1 MARKRRN
8 KTKGG
13 SEAPKAPEAEVAPAP
28 EAPAEEVDL
37 GEVQEEAGEEAPA
50 DLPTFDPVASERALL
65 ACANIFSTAKIAA
78 AEAVNAAG
86 PHFTFAQKSRL
97 AGLATRF
104 KTAVM
109 AQGSMPAVAVPA
121 AAATPTVVQSEG
133 LSREEIEGIISHRLE
148 IAVHDALANLG
159 VSPDET
165 ITAQVEKTVESQ
177 LATQEHKLLEYVKK
191 HLTDSLEMLEGSLD
205 QRIAEFLEGE
215 GEVEE
220 QRAEVD
226 AQVEEAREALLKNID
241 EVRTVET
248 GFDMSMLDI
257 AGIAEMTEHG
267 GGGDAEVFAAAADN
281 DEVELEAG
289 DGEEV
294 ELEAGDGEEVEL
306 EAGDGDEVEA
316 PAEDEEEAVEAET
329 APDEDETTPE
339 EEPTA
344 EEGVEV
350 GAPAEDDDEVE
361 IAADEI
367 EVDAEAVELEVGGED
382 EEIAA
387 PGAAD
392 AGGEVDFDSVAAEQ
406 MDDYIEV
413 EAAADDLEIE
423 ESVADEDSVVELEDD
438 GPIEEISIIEAVG
451 DDDAS
456 PTEEIELQT
465 ADLIEGDGDVTED
478 ASDDAALADAL
489 EIELEDVSEAD
500 EEDEEIGLLT
510 LGDGPEDLQVTVV
523 DEIVELEIPDIEESI
538 EIEAEDDGSTD
549 EEAIARYLQRAQ
561 EMRSRRQN
569 VAAMEL
575 YSKVVDLDANNYEA
589 RIGRGVLSLEGKD
602 YKRAVEEFTA
612 AEKIDGTRPASA
624 LGLAEVH
631 FHRKQFNKAIRH
643 YTQCLKLDDQL
654 AQAYCNRGLSYYYQ
668 KNYKK
673 AFLDLMRAYDLD
685 PGLPNIKKYL
695 KLVRNKVKSDKSV
708 PGSSAPKK

>member
-13 SEAPKAPEAEVAPAP
+13 DESP
-28 EAPAEEVDL
+28 EAPAEDAPAEESAAAPASSDEVDL
-37 GEVQEEAGEEAPA
+37 GEVQESTVEDATEEGTPFL
-50 DLPTFDPVASERALL
+50 LPPLDAAASEANLL
-65 ACANIFSTAKIAA
+65 ACANIFSTAKIAS

-86 PHFTFAQKSRL
+86 PFFTFAQKSRL

-104 KTAVM
+104 ETAVM
-109 AQGSMPAVAVPA
+109 AQG
-121 AAATPTVVQSEG
+121 ATPVVAPPAPTTTVVQSDG
-133 LSREEIEGIISHRLE
+133 LSREEIEGIITHRLE
-148 IAVHDALANLG
+148 IAVHDALARLG

-165 ITAQVEKTVESQ
+165 ITAQVEKSVESQ
-177 LATQEHKLLEYVKK
+177 LATQEHRLLEYVKK

-215 GEVEE
+215 GEVQE

-248 GFDMSMLDI
+248 GFDMSLLDI
-257 AGIAEMTEHG
+257 AGIAEMTEQI
-267 GGGDAEVFAAAADN
+267 GGDEVFAVADD
-281 DEVELEAG
+281 DEDAVELEAG
-289 DGEEV
+289 GDEDEDAVEV
-294 ELEAGDGEEVEL
+294 EAAEDDVDAVEIEAPPEDEVD
-306 EAGDGDEVEA
+306 AVEVEA
-316 PAEDEEEAVEAET
+316 PAEDEVEIVA
-329 APDEDETTPE
+329 DEVV
-339 EEPTA
+339 A
-344 EEGVEV
+344 
-350 GAPAEDDDEVE
+350 DEVE
-361 IAADEI
+361 I
-367 EVDAEAVELEVGGED
+367 EVDGDADLAEA
-382 EEIAA
+382 A
-387 PGAAD
+387 AAD
-392 AGGEVDFDSVAAEQ
+392 AGGEVDFASVAAQEL
-406 MDDYIEV
+406 DDYQEI
-413 EAAADDLEIE
+413 EAAPDDGDDDDDLQIE
-423 ESVADEDSVVELEDD
+423 ESVADEESVVELDD
-438 GPIEEISIIEAVG
+438 GPLEEISIIEPVASE
-451 DDDAS
+451 DADGN

-465 ADLIEGDGDVTED
+465 ADLIESDDGDVTQD
-478 ASDDAALADAL
+478 ASDEAALADAL
-489 EIELEDVSEAD
+489 EIELEDED
-500 EEDEEIGLLT
+500 EDDEDEDEEVGLLT
-510 LGDGPEDLQVTVV
+510 LGDGPEDIQVALVE
-523 DEIVELEIPDIEESI
+523 EIVELEIPDVEDEI

-569 VAAMEL
+569 AAAMEL

-612 AEKIDGTRPASA
+612 AEKIDGSRPASA

-654 AQAYCNRGLSYYYQ
+654 AQAYCNRGLSYCYQ

-673 AFLDLMRAYDLD
+673 AFLDLMRAYDID
-685 PGLPNIKKYL
+685 PELPNIKKYL
-695 KLVRNKVKSDKSV
+695 KLVRNKVKSEK
-708 PGSSAPKK
+708 G